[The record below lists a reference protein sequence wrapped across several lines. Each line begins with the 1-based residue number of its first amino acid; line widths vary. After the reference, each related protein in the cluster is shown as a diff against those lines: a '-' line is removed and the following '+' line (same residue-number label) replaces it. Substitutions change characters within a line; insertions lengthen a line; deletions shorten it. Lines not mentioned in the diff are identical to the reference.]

1 MSDKIQNNDDE
12 LFLEADVQTD
22 EVVDVEDD
30 FPEMEDAAE
39 EQAPTEEKPKRK
51 IHPVL
56 YYFPFC
62 FFWTCVILG
71 GVYIAKEFNSY
82 VASELQLDEA
92 HPDDNYM
99 EQEEVKQIKSTIPE
113 LTDDQKKAREEADRQ
128 AAEAARLAKE
138 AEAKAEAE
146 RKEAAQT
153 TAPQQVAAEPEPAP
167 AEVGT
172 PDADDLGIIDV
183 TTSEPSEPAPDPE
196 PSIPSEI
203 M

>member
-1 MSDKIQNNDDE
+1 MTK
-12 LFLEADVQTD
+12 T
-22 EVVDVEDD
+22 
-30 FPEMEDAAE
+30 M
-39 EQAPTEEKPKRK
+39 
-51 IHPVL
+51 
-56 YYFPFC
+56 
-62 FFWTCVILG
+62 
-71 GVYIAKEFNSY
+71 
-82 VASELQLDEA
+82 
-92 HPDDNYM
+92 
-99 EQEEVKQIKSTIPE
+99 E
-113 LTDDQKKAREEADRQ
+113 LTNIREQ